1 MEGKGKVRK
10 REVERGE
17 DKTKTEEESAR
28 ESKLNPMIVRKKK
41 IEEER
46 GKKGREKERDE
57 DKRK

>member
-1 MEGKGKVRK
+1 MEGKGRVRK